1 MIFPERSPRGPLRCS
16 TFWVC
21 VLSVLWLAL
30 TAGAAT
36 ETGAPAQSDQVQISA
51 DHLVVDNNAQSAV
64 FSGNVTAVQG
74 AARITSERLTVFYET
89 SETSPGEQ
97 PGVIRRIVSEGNV
110 VIHFD
115 GKVAV
120 TGKAIYN
127 KDTGLLELIGEGT
140 KVTSGQNTI
149 TGKRIVVDRARK
161 SITVEGDGSKRV
173 EAVIFPGQADGGGL
187 LPPAP
192 PAGTAGPPAP

>member
-1 MIFPERSPRGPLRCS
+1 
-16 TFWVC
+16 
-21 VLSVLWLAL
+21 VLTVLLVAPA
-30 TAGAAT
+30 AGAAP
-36 ETGAPAQSDQVQISA
+36 ETAAAAPGEKIQISA
-51 DHLVVDNNAQSAV
+51 EHLVVDNKAHSAT

-74 AARITSERLTVFYET
+74 AAQIASERLTVFYET
-89 SETSPGEQ
+89 PETGTGGQ

-120 TGKAIYN
+120 TGKAVYN

-140 KVTSGQNTI
+140 RVTSGQNTI
-149 TGKRIVVDRARK
+149 TGKRIVVDRARD

-173 EAVIFPGQADGGGL
+173 EAVIFPDQADGGGL
-187 LPPAP
+187 LPPAH
-192 PAGTAGPPAP
+192 PAAAAGQPAP